1 MKIIP
6 SRHLMNDRVD
16 RYLFIATRLG
26 FGDVIHSV
34 KHEED
39 TISITTT
46 GVILVTGRKG
56 TLVTLYI
63 ATLAQIMQHYG
74 EQEIPQAL
82 LRQVRYN
89 EKRNFIVLQDQV
101 KSKGK

>member
-6 SRHLMNDRVD
+6 SRHLINDRLD

-26 FGDVIHSV
+26 FGEVLFSV

-63 ATLAQIMQHYG
+63 ATMAQVKQHYG
-74 EQEIPQAL
+74 ENEIPQSL
-82 LRQVRYN
+82 LRQVRQN
-89 EKRNFIVLQDQV
+89 TKQNLIVLQDQV
-101 KSKGK
+101 KSKGN